1 LSLATVQLGNGADGE
16 VSWAGRALALLER
29 DDIGPFRLSYLEAI
43 VRLADWRASAAAET
57 RS

>member
-1 LSLATVQLGNGADGE
+1 M
-16 VSWAGRALALLER
+16 SWAGRALALLER